1 TSTLP
6 CPAPAGECW
15 PGCDTCLAGEPGC
28 VSWGL
33 WMLAALCWIAA
44 RSLLS
49 CRCPGQGRRQAS
61 LLFLLYTFLGHVC
74 STVGALLASQL
85 GIQVGKAP
93 GGAGDGWVAPRM
105 GEEWGT
111 WCGPIPPLW
120 AKPVPESEPMSHA
133 GPPRQRGRRRRRW
146 LQDGL
151 LALALPLSMG
161 AGRSL
166 LTTSPR
172 LSLERPEGA
181 RRRLLG
187 AVLEVRCPLLI
198 PPGAGGQSPVKHR
211 RCWALSTRGFCS
223 DCRGKPCPRR
233 RLWATFCSAT
243 AGVLYAAAIVTHDQ
257 QPAHLLRALP
267 WLLIA
272 LGSAALDVAVS
283 FPRALGASGLY
294 RRSLMPGLPWL
305 ERKMM
310 EEQRKKRLFFLPL
323 CLKGRKEMMSPF
335 VLLLFPV
342 PSQTGHG
349 VARLP
354 GDAQMGAA
362 GSVPPQPP
370 VCSPLLALHPGLSPS
385 GSSDATSINSELE
398 VSACSWLFRCCFF
411 SLGPCSVVC
420 PGTFRQPAAPLR
432 RPKHPS
438 PHPSKQ

>member
-1 TSTLP
+1 MLGTLAMGHSDSAAW
-6 CPAPAGECW
+6 PAA
-15 PGCDTCLAGEPGC
+15 CLAGEPGC

-85 GIQVGKAP
+85 GIQILTGAYMAMADIICFLLTIFPPCPPEAQKKA
-93 GGAGDGWVAPRM
+93 
-105 GEEWGT
+105 
-111 WCGPIPPLW
+111 
-120 AKPVPESEPMSHA
+120 
-133 GPPRQRGRRRRRW
+133 GRRRRRW

-272 LGSAALDVAVS
+272 LGSAALDVA
-283 FPRALGASGLY
+283 
-294 RRSLMPGLPWL
+294 RRGCICSAVPHS
-305 ERKMM
+305 M
-310 EEQRKKRLFFLPL
+310 EGPAACRWCCWVLVISPV
-323 CLKGRKEMMSPF
+323 MSPF

-411 SLGPCSVVC
+411 SLGALPCCSAFIKASTPYGHN
-420 PGTFRQPAAPLR
+420 PGARDRSRALLGQV
-432 RPKHPS
+432 RPTAMPRMVPRCTGCS
-438 PHPSKQ
+438 AEQSLEEERGD